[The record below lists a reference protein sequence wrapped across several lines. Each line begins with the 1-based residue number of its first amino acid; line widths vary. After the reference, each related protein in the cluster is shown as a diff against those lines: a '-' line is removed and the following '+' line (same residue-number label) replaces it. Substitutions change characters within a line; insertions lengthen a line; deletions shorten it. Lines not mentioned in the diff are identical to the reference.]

1 MLDPIGGFRRI
12 QDFFVSYIETN
23 FRIADPSVA
32 TARRELLNS
41 SGEFAAEPYIEPV
54 LRYESSNKTL
64 EDLADMDGGPLNSLS
79 PEGRKAFVEL
89 ALSGL
94 FDSKPGDA
102 AWPRQSVHAPYSHQ
116 TQMLE
121 RGIRPGCPSIVT
133 SGTGSGKTESFMLPI
148 LAALSNEA
156 VRWARPGGGYLQ
168 NRWWNSSET
177 NWVSRR
183 EGEERPAAV
192 RALVL
197 YPMNALVEDQ
207 MARLRKTLDS
217 ADARQVMEDRFAGNR
232 IFLVQY
238 TSYTPCTC

>member
-102 AWPRQSVHAPYSHQ
+102 A
-116 TQMLE
+116 
-121 RGIRPGCPSIVT
+121 
-133 SGTGSGKTESFMLPI
+133 
-148 LAALSNEA
+148 
-156 VRWARPGGGYLQ
+156 
-168 NRWWNSSET
+168 
-177 NWVSRR
+177 
-183 EGEERPAAV
+183 
-192 RALVL
+192 
-197 YPMNALVEDQ
+197 
-207 MARLRKTLDS
+207 
-217 ADARQVMEDRFAGNR
+217 
-232 IFLVQY
+232 
-238 TSYTPCTC
+238 